1 MQRVINNYSFK
12 AINMQCNLWKVKEQ
26 RQLIYQ
32 YQLKRK
38 HGKGIETNV
47 VTLCTNLISNK
58 YHYKLDNGTK
68 EERQFILDKITK
80 YMKSIYS
87 DDWNI
92 EDQIY
97 KK

>member
-1 MQRVINNYSFK
+1 MQRVINNYRFK

-38 HGKGIETNV
+38 YGKGIETNV
-47 VTLCTNLISNK
+47 VTLCTNLTSNK

-80 YMKSIYS
+80 YMKSIYG

>member
-1 MQRVINNYSFK
+1 
-12 AINMQCNLWKVKEQ
+12 MQCNLWKVKEQ

-38 HGKGIETNV
+38 YGKGIETNV
-47 VTLCTNLISNK
+47 VTLCTNLTSNK

-80 YMKSIYS
+80 YMKSIYG